1 MLGRYKEIHGIRVG
15 RAKVKPATPTHVH
28 GTRRGNACGNY
39 EDSPGHLPDERSTAR
54 RSTGINAGKRDPIL
68 PEMPNLSPG

>member
-1 MLGRYKEIHGIRVG
+1 MLQRYREIAGIRVG
-15 RAKVKPATPTHVH
+15 RARAKPTSPTHVP
-28 GTRRGNACGNY
+28 GTRRGNAPGHY

-54 RSTGINAGKRDPIL
+54 RSTAINPGQRDPIL